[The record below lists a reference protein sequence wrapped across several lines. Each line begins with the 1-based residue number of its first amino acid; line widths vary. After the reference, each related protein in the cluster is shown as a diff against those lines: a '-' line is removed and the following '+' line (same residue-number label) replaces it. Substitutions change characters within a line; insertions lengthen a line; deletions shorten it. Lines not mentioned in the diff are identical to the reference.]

1 MATYKLPP
9 TLGLCLALA
18 IVSSAFGAA
27 PNLKDTDGD
36 GIPDVAEALLG
47 TDPLM
52 ADTDGDGIDDKL
64 DPQPLQAANTIAQG
78 GKPGG
83 PAIAAAK
90 VEDNFDSVTKKD
102 VADHLEIT
110 IMNPAGAD
118 LTGLKVYF
126 TIRDDKTLRTESY
139 MRNLTAFKLN
149 AGTSTVLHFDV
160 GGSLDANAPT
170 DRFRANPNSMLY
182 RTANAKT
189 LTIQIA
195 SAGYAP
201 SSITTKKDAGTAEKA
216 D

>member
-1 MATYKLPP
+1 MATRKLPSL
-9 TLGLCLALA
+9 LGLCLVLA
-18 IVSSAFGAA
+18 VASNAIGAS
-27 PNLKDTDGD
+27 PDLKDTDGD
-36 GIPDVAEALLG
+36 GIPDAAEALLG

-52 ADTDGDGIDDKL
+52 ADTDGDGINDKL
-64 DPQPLQAANTIAQG
+64 DPQPLQAANPIAQV

-90 VEDNFDSVTKKD
+90 VEDNFDPVTKKD

-110 IMNPAGAD
+110 IMNPGNAN
-118 LTGLKVYF
+118 LTGLQVYF

-139 MRNLTAFKLN
+139 VRNLTAFKLK
-149 AGTSTVLHFDV
+149 AGTATVLHFEI
-160 GGSLDANAPT
+160 GGALDANAPT

-182 RTANAKT
+182 KSANAKT
-189 LTIQIA
+189 LVIQVA

-201 SSITTKKDAGTAEKA
+201 SSVTVKKDAGTAEKA